1 MIAARL
7 RICDSTPR
15 PRKAAA
21 AAGLVL
27 LLLGAGRAGAAEDPE
42 SVFHIDRN
50 KNRNQ
55 VHYGIHVDANCKPVG
70 DEPVYNYWL
79 RLENDTPVTQPVKF
93 FQQAAYGFRRQNIEK
108 DGRIEVRLRAL
119 PDRQIVMRL
128 TVVGGACK
136 AGAFLTING
145 VEAHL
150 EKVFVF
156 ADEGLFLPSVRYIEL
171 FGRSNDGHSVYEKIT
186 VGD

>member
-1 MIAARL
+1 MIKGRP
-7 RICDSTPR
+7 RISDSAPR
-15 PRKAAA
+15 PRRAAA
-21 AAGLVL
+21 VAGLVL
-27 LLLGAGRAGAAEDPE
+27 LLLRAGMAQAAENPE

-55 VHYGIHVDANCKPVG
+55 VHYGIRIDANCKPVG

-79 RLENDTPVTQPVKF
+79 RLENDPPVTQPIKF
-93 FQQAAYGFRRQNIEK
+93 FQQAAYGFSRQNIEK

-128 TVVGGACK
+128 TVVGGVCK
-136 AGAFLTING
+136 AGAFLTIDG

-171 FGRSNDGHSVYEKIT
+171 FGRSNDGHSVYEKIA